1 MYTLSDIGR
10 QVNRPVVYL
19 RGVQQRFEL
28 YVPEDAAGYSKRY
41 LAFFIKIVHLRQL
54 GISEETLIKMWKL
67 EKKLLQL
74 LHVDDAPSPTWY
86 LDSSGKKSRR
96 KRRLLLTNYDIGV
109 NLTSAKLQ
117 LGMSFKQ
124 NPHELF
130 NGQEMGEDALSV
142 LERYLTL
149 YRKVCADA
157 VTESRQLASAAGW
170 GRCLRVD

>member
-1 MYTLSDIGR
+1 MYTLNDIGR

-19 RGVQQRFEL
+19 RGLQQRFEL
-28 YVPEDAAGYSKRY
+28 YVPEDTADYSKKY
-41 LAFFIKIVHLRQL
+41 LAFIVKIVHLRQL
-54 GISEETLIKMWKL
+54 GINEETLVKMWKL

-86 LDSSGKKSRR
+86 LDSSGRKTRR
-96 KRRLLLTNYDIGV
+96 KQRLLLTNYDIGV
-109 NLTSAKLQ
+109 NLSFAKLQ
-117 LGMSFKQ
+117 LGMSFKE
-124 NPHELF
+124 NPSELF
-130 NGQEMGEDALSV
+130 NGHEMGEDALSV

-149 YRKVCADA
+149 YRKVCADS